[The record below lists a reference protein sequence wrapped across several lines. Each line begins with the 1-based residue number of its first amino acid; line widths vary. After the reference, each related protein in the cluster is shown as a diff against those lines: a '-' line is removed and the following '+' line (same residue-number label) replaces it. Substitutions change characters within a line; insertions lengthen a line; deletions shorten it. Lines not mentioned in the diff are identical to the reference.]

1 MIKDISIIREHLIG
15 YAEVE
20 MPYKF
25 PINCHVKY
33 ITFLNNEESF
43 NAGGKFCRKLN
54 DFIILKNNGP
64 SWRVPICMRN
74 KTGEIIYETRFFIP
88 EDTNNIIMKGEDIEV
103 ESLESQEL
111 KDTIQYQQSIIKKL
125 TERIK
130 EVEVQK
136 YELSETVGQY
146 EELLQQNRFNMKEL
160 AIQLRE
166 KTNKLEH
173 YEELIP
179 KIYNSR

>member
-1 MIKDISIIREHLIG
+1 MILFYNI
-15 YAEVE
+15 
-20 MPYKF
+20 
-25 PINCHVKY
+25 Y
-33 ITFLNNEESF
+33 IF
-43 NAGGKFCRKLN
+43 
-54 DFIILKNNGP
+54 
-64 SWRVPICMRN
+64 
-74 KTGEIIYETRFFIP
+74 YETRFFIP
-88 EDTNNIIMKGEDIEV
+88 EDTNNIIMKGDDIEV

-111 KDTIQYQQSIIKKL
+111 KDTIKYQQSIIEKL
-125 TERIK
+125 TERVK

-160 AIQLRE
+160 SIQLRA
-166 KTNKLEH
+166 KTNKVEH